1 MSGARETD
9 GGHPGRQPE
18 RPARPELGN
27 VVVGV
32 DGSPA
37 ARTAALW
44 AAAEAARRGR
54 ALHLVHAADT
64 DRRALFADAETI
76 QSVREVGRDLLIR
89 TAEAV
94 WERFPGLSLT
104 SELGRQEPVAGLLAA
119 AGRHG
124 TIVVGHRGLGGFAT
138 LMLGSV
144 GLGVAA
150 RADVPVIV
158 VRGEDERPETGTV
171 LAAVNG
177 SSDLGWLLLA
187 AAEAEARKAS
197 LRLLSGW
204 NVFAH
209 VGSVATMLDDLDGTA
224 RRRVRDAKEL
234 ADRVRRAYP
243 GLNVEQHVEPGTST
257 PGILIEASHDAD
269 LLVMGRGR
277 RPLGLGPALGRVAHS
292 LIHHAHCPV
301 EIVPHTFTAP
311 GADAA
316 ADDAANPDAP

>member
-1 MSGARETD
+1 MSGDRETEN
-9 GGHPGRQPE
+9 GQ
-18 RPARPELGN
+18 PARPELGN
-27 VVVGV
+27 VVVGI

-54 ALHLVHAADT
+54 TLHLVHAADT

-76 QSVREVGRDLLIR
+76 QTVREVGRDLLTD

-94 WERFPGLSLT
+94 RERFPDLSV
-104 SELGRQEPVAGLLAA
+104 SRELGRQEPVSGLLAA
-119 AGRHG
+119 AGRNG

-171 LAAVNG
+171 LAAVHDP
-177 SSDLGWLLLA
+177 SDLGWLLLA

-197 LRLLSGW
+197 LRLESVW

-209 VGSVATMLDDLDGTA
+209 VGRVATMLDDLDGIA
-224 RRRVRDAKEL
+224 RRRVREAKEL
-234 ADRVRRAYP
+234 ADRVRRAHP
-243 GLNVEQHVEPGTST
+243 GLNVTHHVETGTST
-257 PGILIEASHDAD
+257 PGILIEASRGAD
-269 LLVMGRGR
+269 LLVMGRGG
-277 RPLGLGPALGRVAHS
+277 RPLGLGPALGRVAHA

-301 EIVPHTFTAP
+301 EIVPHTFPASGPGPTAT
-311 GADAA
+311 DH
-316 ADDAANPDAP
+316 DDGPA